1 MCQRLQKSV
10 MYARSC
16 EFTLFFVFRK
26 KTWIKTVSLCQG
38 VIVDRMLT
46 LTLRKQFQFQMRK
59 AKNVNLAEKRFVVP
73 EDKRLPGA

>member
-46 LTLRKQFQFQMRK
+46 LTLRKQFQF
-59 AKNVNLAEKRFVVP
+59 
-73 EDKRLPGA
+73 